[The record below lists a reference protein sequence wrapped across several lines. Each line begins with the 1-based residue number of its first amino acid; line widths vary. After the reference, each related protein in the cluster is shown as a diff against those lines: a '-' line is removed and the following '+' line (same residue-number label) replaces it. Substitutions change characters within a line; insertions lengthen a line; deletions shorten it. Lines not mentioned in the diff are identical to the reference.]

1 MQRNPFSDHSQRFRW
16 KIAFQNFTGHIVY
29 SRNVIIVNCMN
40 MLWIM
45 FTLQKIHTNDN
56 SIES

>member
-16 KIAFQNFTGHIVY
+16 KMAFQNFTDHIVY
-29 SRNVIIVNCMN
+29 SCNVIIVNCMN
-40 MLWIM
+40 MWWIV